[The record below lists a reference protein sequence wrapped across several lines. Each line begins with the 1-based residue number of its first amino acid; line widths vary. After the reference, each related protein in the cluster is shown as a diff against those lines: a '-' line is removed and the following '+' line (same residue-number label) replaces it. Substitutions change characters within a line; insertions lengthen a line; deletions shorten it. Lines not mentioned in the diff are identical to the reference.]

1 MATCCQLG
9 TQTRCVSQFSVC
21 EPSFFHLV
29 RRARHDNKTREKL
42 KMAARNRWGDKG
54 LLEVH
59 FAGREN
65 LLALCAAR
73 LCRFIVTVFL
83 AHRSTGS
90 NGFVWMS
97 RRRGFSDLNASDRGG
112 VNPVFSLNAYITMLG
127 VTCISLLWR
136 KFTFANFKLKIPS
149 REESIILVQS
159 LISMEPMCHPLTSTT
174 DQNRLKCL
182 LESGFL
188 PLTLCLTVS
197 SLHIFDTD
205 GFF

>member
-1 MATCCQLG
+1 MLPAGHSNKVRVAVFCMRAVLLSFSPSCATRQQNARKTENGRAKSLG
-9 TQTRCVSQFSVC
+9 RQGVTRSTFRWKRK
-21 EPSFFHLV
+21 PLSFV
-29 RRARHDNKTREKL
+29 RRTFMPVYRYS
-42 KMAARNRWGDKG
+42 
-54 LLEVH
+54 
-59 FAGREN
+59 
-65 LLALCAAR
+65 
-73 LCRFIVTVFL
+73 FL

-136 KFTFANFKLKIPS
+136 KFTFANFKLKIPL